1 MEGTYILAMNITT
14 YYESGNNTRPVTR
27 IDDAQENADSLVTG
41 LPTLTRFGSRDKMAV
56 VLERIYSACFSVN
69 LPSLKKCC
77 FINST
82 LGTT

>member
-1 MEGTYILAMNITT
+1 MDVPAYYDESRDRSLALTATKRREVN
-14 YYESGNNTRPVTR
+14 
-27 IDDAQENADSLVTG
+27 SLVTG

-56 VLERIYSACFSVN
+56 VLERMYSACFSVN

-82 LGTT
+82 LGTI